1 MNDKLYKL
9 MNWRD
14 IEEIVYSECDNP
26 HRLLGAHKEG
36 NKLLVQAFFP
46 DTKSVT
52 IQSTDGKKT
61 YPMECVDEAGYYA
74 GNTALQAEAGIFRQI
89 EDSKCCESRKYR
101 T

>member
-52 IQSTDGKKT
+52 IQSADGTKNYT
-61 YPMECVDEAGYYA
+61 MECVDEAGYYA
-74 GNTALQAEAGIFRQI
+74 ALIPEKGSFSYVYLVDDGER
-89 EDSKCCESRKYR
+89 SR
-101 T
+101 